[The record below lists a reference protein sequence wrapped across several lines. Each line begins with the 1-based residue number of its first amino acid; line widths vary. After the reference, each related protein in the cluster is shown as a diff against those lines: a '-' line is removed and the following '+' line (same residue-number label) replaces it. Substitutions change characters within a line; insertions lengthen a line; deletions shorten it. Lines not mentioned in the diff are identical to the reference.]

1 MSGTIEAGAPW
12 AREGLRTLRHQHPEL
27 VHRIEAAIPDGHR
40 LVLAAGGKSGTY
52 GVWVGILLN
61 DAGEV
66 ARSPESLSRSQAL
79 EMALYAGR
87 VAANA

>member
-1 MSGTIEAGAPW
+1 MSGTIQASAPW
-12 AREGLRTLRHQHPEL
+12 ARNGLASLREQHPNIVEA
-27 VHRIEAAIPDGHR
+27 IEQRIPDGHR

-61 DAGEV
+61 DSGEV

-79 EMALYAGR
+79 EMALYAGK
-87 VAANA
+87 VAVDA